1 MFQLQKIILIFN
13 EFFRENPGHFL
24 ILFSL
29 LLLEGVVVA
38 SSVLAVI
45 PLTDFLLD
53 PELNNPSAVTFF
65 IQKKFLLFNIPSN
78 FWSFGIF
85 FAFLNLLNG
94 ALKVLIRFAI
104 LNIKY
109 LIVRKLIGDTLEKFF
124 NTKWSFFSG
133 ESQGKILNTLNKELI
148 TIGDTIGAIATQFSQ
163 LIQFFIYITIP
174 LWLNASMTLTALVL
188 ALIFGV
194 FFLGLNK
201 YSYKL
206 GKMNTETANIAMG
219 VLSEILQSARI
230 ILGFGKQNKAKLNYI
245 KSFDANMTVAIKS
258 QVLTAVVPNFFKP
271 LGILATVIAFGIAL
285 NLGSSIPELTAVL
298 WSLLNIMPII
308 STLLQTNISINNF
321 IPSYEQLLLLRKRAN
336 EHKEIEGNI
345 IFKELFEGVR
355 LENVCFS
362 YVDNKTIISNLD
374 LFIAKGK
381 VTAIVGESGSG
392 KSTITDLVLG
402 LQIPNQGLVNI
413 DGISLNNYD
422 QKSFRKRVGY
432 VPQEIILFNSS
443 VRDNLLWSNSSS
455 SEEDIWRSLEAAN
468 AALFVKDLPQGLDT
482 IVGDRGTRMS
492 GGQRQRIALAR
503 ALLRK
508 PELIILDEATSA
520 LDDESER
527 LIKESIEGL
536 SANTSILIVA
546 HRLSTIK
553 NADQVYVMKKGR
565 VIESGSYRELSS
577 KNTSL
582 LYNMLR
588 SQNN

>member
-1 MFQLQKIILIFN
+1 MGII
-13 EFFRENPGHFL
+13 EHG
-24 ILFSL
+24 
-29 LLLEGVVVA
+29 
-38 SSVLAVI
+38 
-45 PLTDFLLD
+45 
-53 PELNNPSAVTFF
+53 
-65 IQKKFLLFNIPSN
+65 Q
-78 FWSFGIF
+78 
-85 FAFLNLLNG
+85 
-94 ALKVLIRFAI
+94 
-104 LNIKY
+104 
-109 LIVRKLIGDTLEKFF
+109 
-124 NTKWSFFSG
+124 
-133 ESQGKILNTLNKELI
+133 
-148 TIGDTIGAIATQFSQ
+148 
-163 LIQFFIYITIP
+163 
-174 LWLNASMTLTALVL
+174 
-188 ALIFGV
+188 
-194 FFLGLNK
+194 
-201 YSYKL
+201 
-206 GKMNTETANIAMG
+206 
-219 VLSEILQSARI
+219 
-230 ILGFGKQNKAKLNYI
+230 
-245 KSFDANMTVAIKS
+245 
-258 QVLTAVVPNFFKP
+258 
-271 LGILATVIAFGIAL
+271 
-285 NLGSSIPELTAVL
+285 L